1 MGSTLRPLITNNVP
15 VITFD
20 GPAGTGKG
28 TMSQLVAAK
37 LGFNVLDS
45 GALYRILAYNAVNR
59 GTKLSNEREL
69 VTLVNDLRIEFR
81 VDNSGGPLQI
91 VVDEKD
97 ISADIRT
104 EICGSAA
111 SAIAVFEGVR
121 EALLK
126 LQHQFCCPPG
136 LVADGRDMGTVVFP
150 GALAKFFLVATPE
163 KRAGR
168 RHKQLKAKGISV
180 NLLEILA
187 QIKERDRRDI
197 ERTAAPLKPAED
209 AVVVDTTELSIKGVY
224 QKVMS
229 VVLARG
235 VGIA

>member
-1 MGSTLRPLITNNVP
+1 
-15 VITFD
+15 
-20 GPAGTGKG
+20 
-28 TMSQLVAAK
+28 
-37 LGFNVLDS
+37 
-45 GALYRILAYNAVNR
+45 
-59 GTKLSNEREL
+59 
-69 VTLVNDLRIEFR
+69 
-81 VDNSGGPLQI
+81 
-91 VVDEKD
+91 
-97 ISADIRT
+97 
-104 EICGSAA
+104 
-111 SAIAVFEGVR
+111 
-121 EALLK
+121 
-126 LQHQFCCPPG
+126 
-136 LVADGRDMGTVVFP
+136 MGTVVFP